1 MVVVRHCTTFLH
13 SQMVSAFAQAILSA
27 AIADVPELF
36 IGYHGLRTAED
47 VQAHRAELLQFVDE
61 AALLH
66 DVGKNAMLTIIETQ
80 YRPLSDD
87 EFSIIRNHP
96 AKGAEYLS
104 IDPDLARFKDITNG
118 HHKFYNGKGGYPA
131 DFDNTA
137 SPERITI
144 DLITL
149 CDCLDAATD
158 CYGRNYHHAKTVEQ
172 VLAEFERDSGVR
184 YNPDFVRFLCGSPA
198 LIAQLQTIAGERRLE
213 IYYQTYQ
220 KYFM

>member
-1 MVVVRHCTTFLH
+1 M
-13 SQMVSAFAQAILSA
+13 
-27 AIADVPELF
+27 
-36 IGYHGLRTAED
+36 
-47 VQAHRAELLQFVDE
+47 QAHRAELLQFVDE

-104 IDPDLARFKDITNG
+104 IDPD
-118 HHKFYNGKGGYPA
+118 
-131 DFDNTA
+131 
-137 SPERITI
+137 
-144 DLITL
+144 
-149 CDCLDAATD
+149 
-158 CYGRNYHHAKTVEQ
+158 
-172 VLAEFERDSGVR
+172 
-184 YNPDFVRFLCGSPA
+184 FVRLLCGSPA
-198 LIAQLQTIAGERRLE
+198 LIAHLQTIAGEKRLE